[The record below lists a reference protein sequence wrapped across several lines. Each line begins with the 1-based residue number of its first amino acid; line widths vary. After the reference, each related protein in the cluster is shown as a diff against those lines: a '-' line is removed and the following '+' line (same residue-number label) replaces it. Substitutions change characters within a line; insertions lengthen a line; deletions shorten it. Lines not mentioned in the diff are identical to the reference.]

1 MIRLPDRDLT
11 QRALETLARLQSE
24 VDNLTAYEDR
34 VQHAKALFK
43 ANNTRTSLTFREI
56 RVVLDDIC
64 SSGRRCCYCEDSYA
78 DEVEHILP
86 KDLYPE
92 RTFAWLNYLYACGP
106 CNSPKGSRFAVID
119 QNGVLVEITRKH
131 NDPVVPPPHGYP
143 ALINPRIEDPLQYIE
158 LDLIDTFMFL
168 PNEDLEQVDYLRAGF
183 TIQLL
188 SLNIREVLVQSRR
201 TAYGSY
207 RARLYEYRDKKAL
220 GSTQQELDVLV
231 QGIKS
236 MGQPTVW
243 FEMKRQAVLIDE
255 LGDLFEEIP
264 EALSW

>member
-1 MIRLPDRDLT
+1 MIRLPDRHLT
-11 QRALETLARLQSE
+11 QRVLEGLARLQSE
-24 VDNLTAYEDR
+24 VDKLTAYEDR
-34 VQHAKALFK
+34 VQHARALFK
-43 ANNTRTSLTFREI
+43 ASNTRTNPTFREI
-56 RVVLDDIC
+56 RGALDEIC
-64 SSGRRCCYCEDSYA
+64 SGNRRCCYCEDSYA

-92 RTFAWLNYLYACGP
+92 LTFSWLNYLYACGP
-106 CNSPKGSRFAVID
+106 CNSPKGSRFAIID
-119 QNGVLVEITRKH
+119 QNGALIEITRKP
-131 NDPVVPPPHGYP
+131 NDPIVPPPHGYP
-143 ALINPRIEDPLQYIE
+143 ALINPRTEDPFFYIE

-168 PNEDLEQVDYLRAGF
+168 PNEDLDEVNYLRAGF

-220 GSTQQELDVLV
+220 GSSQQELNALA

-255 LGDLFEEIP
+255 LEDLFGEIP